1 METVINNDEQV
12 EMVKRQIR
20 NKLESIFNNLLK
32 RDDRVIFELVMYS
45 SFKEMV
51 ESFLILSEHGYE
63 LGASSL
69 IRTMYETILWYEA
82 RFNIHPDDV
91 EDFDTFFINKK
102 LSEYKNKDGK
112 KFTFSML
119 HKSFIKK
126 VNLGTEK
133 ENAQLNKLYEYL
145 NGYTHISSNH
155 INKTAEKDD
164 DQIIIKGNIP
174 HLGTGTK
181 LKYHYNQLTVVYMVV
196 SLYALCQQIF
206 DEV

>member
-1 METVINNDEQV
+1 MIKNDERV
-12 EMVKRQIR
+12 ELVKTQIR
-20 NKLESIFNNLLK
+20 NKLKLISDNLLK
-32 RDDRVIFELVMYS
+32 REDRVIFELVMYS

-82 RFNIHPDDV
+82 RFNIHPNDV
-91 EDFDTFFINKK
+91 KDFDTFFINKK
-102 LSEYKNKDGK
+102 LSEYKNKNGK
-112 KFTFSML
+112 NFTFSML

-155 INKTAEKDD
+155 INKTAEKND
-164 DQIIIKGNIP
+164 DQIIIKGSVP
-174 HLGTGTK
+174 LLGIGTK
-181 LKYHYNQLTVVYMVV
+181 LKYHYNQLTVVYIIV
-196 SLYALCQQIF
+196 SLYELCQQIF